1 MLAQVIKYS
10 FEDPDRFP
18 VPDRPITKLMSG
30 SLSSDTRVHILPYLI
45 YTCITITAIGWW
57 GWCSEN
63 IGIFCHILS
72 SNDTQISYLV
82 TNMEDT
88 KLWKH
93 QNMDAFLVFNAKIN
107 FNIQHQFLKIETP
120 EDNPEEIDPPMS
132 SSIYKALR
140 DLICKGSFVTSIG
153 LQGIHGPPT
162 TPACCMLFLSLTPG
176 NTWSVPASHSD
187 PENCPVSE
195 NVRPTLM

>member
-1 MLAQVIKYS
+1 MYYYYSHRVVRMMLRKYW
-10 FEDPDRFP
+10 D
-18 VPDRPITKLMSG
+18 
-30 SLSSDTRVHILPYLI
+30 ILPYLI
-45 YTCITITAIGWW
+45 IQRHTD
-57 GWCSEN
+57 
-63 IGIFCHILS
+63 ILS
-72 SNDTQISYLV
+72 RYQYGRYY
-82 TNMEDT
+82 
-88 KLWKH
+88 LWKH
-93 QNMDAFLVFNAKIN
+93 QNIDAFLVFNAKIN

-162 TPACCMLFLSLTPG
+162 TPAYCMLFLSLTSG